1 MCCLICSPSRLF
13 AALCKYRL
21 WSLCLGSRL
30 GAGLA
35 FSSLVCCNFLA
46 LNLLA
51 RILTLLKVFDFAFN
65 LRFSGALGA
74 IYGEKSMTFVAE
86 HKVLFVRLL
95 VGFLFLLAVA
105 AALLYHFRPKWMFP
119 PDDEECGVETDDADG
134 NGSSHTR
141 GLEPRVVNRGRNVY
155 IEV

>member
-1 MCCLICSPSRLF
+1 M
-13 AALCKYRL
+13 
-21 WSLCLGSRL
+21 
-30 GAGLA
+30 
-35 FSSLVCCNFLA
+35 
-46 LNLLA
+46 
-51 RILTLLKVFDFAFN
+51 
-65 LRFSGALGA
+65 GA